1 MKKKLLSALLC
12 VTMVATMVVGCGG
25 KGADEGSSDDG
36 AKAEA
41 SGDEKLITFIPKV
54 TGNSFFESANDGA
67 QAFAEKVGGFTI
79 NYDGSA
85 QAAVA
90 DQVQIINNAVNQGS
104 DGIVVSSVD
113 ATGLDEALK
122 KALKADIPVVTW
134 DSDVSPDARQIM
146 VSQGSPEILAEFLV
160 MLGENALKASGK
172 DPENDDIKYC
182 WHYSQATVTDQNSW
196 HDAAEVIIAEKHPN
210 WTNVAPDNYYSN
222 QDAELA
228 ISTGEAVL
236 TAHEDINLIIC
247 NDSTAL
253 PGQAQA
259 AQNLGLGVEDVAITG
274 FATPNAMKDYCTAGV
289 VNNWGLW
296 DTAIQGSIACYMAYY
311 LSEGNEVNVGDK
323 IDIPEIGE
331 VEIVENSEITGN
343 ESDNVDGSGVVFL
356 PERTEFTADNMDDYD
371 F

>member
-12 VTMVATMVVGCGG
+12 VAMAATMVVGCGG
-25 KGADEGSSDDG
+25 SSDEGGSDGGSS
-36 AKAEA
+36 
-41 SGDEKLITFIPKV
+41 SGDDKLITFIPKV

-67 QAFAEKVGGFTI
+67 QEFAGKVGGFTVD
-79 NYDGSA
+79 YDGSA
-85 QAAVA
+85 TAAVA
-90 DQVQIINNAVNQGS
+90 DQVTIINNAINQGS

-122 KALKADIPVVTW
+122 KAMDADIPVVTW
-134 DSDVSPDARQIM
+134 DSDVSPDARSVM
-146 VSQGSPEILAEFLV
+146 VSQGSPQTLAEFLV
-160 MLGENALKASGK
+160 QLSENALKASGK
-172 DPENDDIKYC
+172 DPAADDIKYC

-196 HDAAEVIIAEKHPN
+196 HDAAEEIIKEKYPN
-210 WTNVAPDNYYSN
+210 WENVAPDNYYSE
-222 QDAELA
+222 QDAEKA
-228 ISTGEAVL
+228 ISVGESVL

-259 AQNLGLGVEDVAITG
+259 AQNLGKTVKDVAITG
-274 FATPNAMKDYCTAGV
+274 FATPNAMKDYCTAGI

-311 LSEGNEVNVGDK
+311 LSEGNEVTVGEK
-323 IDIPEIGE
+323 VDIPEIGE

-343 ESDNVDGSGVVFL
+343 EEDNVDGSGVVFL
-356 PERTEFTADNMDDYD
+356 PERTEFTADNMNDYD